1 MKRHISS
8 PSAAQYQLILWLP
21 IRFKH
26 FPKPLNQENEFFS
39 FLFINKHDYFD
50 VDNFPMGW
58 YSNHLVDADCSVLD
72 QYETIIDTP
81 SPKKQNK
88 TKKQKGMKGTALES

>member
-1 MKRHISS
+1 MS
-8 PSAAQYQLILWLP
+8 
-21 IRFKH
+21 
-26 FPKPLNQENEFFS
+26 S
-39 FLFINKHDYFD
+39 FLSFFFINKHDYFD

-81 SPKKQNK
+81 LPQK
-88 TKKQKGMKGTALES
+88 TKQKKNNKGMKGTALES